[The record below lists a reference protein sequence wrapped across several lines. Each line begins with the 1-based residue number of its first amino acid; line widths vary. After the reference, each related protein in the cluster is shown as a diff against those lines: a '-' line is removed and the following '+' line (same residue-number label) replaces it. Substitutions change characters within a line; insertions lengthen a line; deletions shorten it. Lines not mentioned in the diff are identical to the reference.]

1 MPEGDRAAMAKE
13 LSGEHPW
20 IRQEWE
26 SQPAYDAFRAY
37 QRLRNSNLVCEEIGK
52 SRSLVTKW
60 CAENLWVERVR
71 HMDNHVATS
80 EVDSYAEELARV
92 KNKHMTLA
100 DKLLDHLE
108 TLLNG
113 FIARGVDPSVRWTQ
127 AFIAATKAQ
136 EVALKMR
143 PMEANQTA
151 RLEDLQRR
159 LAEIV
164 EG

>member
-1 MPEGDRAAMAKE
+1 MPEGDHAAMAKE

-26 SQPAYDAFRAY
+26 SPQAYDAFRAY
-37 QRLRNSNLVCEEIGK
+37 QRTRNVTTVAEEIGK

-60 CAENLWVERVR
+60 SADHRWVERVR
-71 HMDNHVATS
+71 HMDNHVATT

-113 FIARGVDPSVRWTQ
+113 FISRGVDPSVRWTQ
-127 AFIAATKAQ
+127 AFVAATKAQ

-143 PMEANQTA
+143 PMDVAQSS
-151 RLEDLQRR
+151 RLEELQRR
-159 LAEIV
+159 IAEIV